1 MICAD
6 TAIAA
11 QPDLP
16 DQLRVQEVDDYI
28 AMYRINNNSKKIR
41 NKLIK
46 MSTKQWKLTLFN
58 SKIGYSC
65 KEMDVELG
73 YSTYINYKTES
84 DLTEYIESYEEGVT
98 TDGAFGLV
106 PTSDIYNALL
116 SLLAGF
122 GDQGCNVNVPP
133 RTVVPPSN
141 IKYAIVVFNDMRKLY
156 KKQLKET
163 AYTAMIRCYSIHG
176 DVHKAYELYLEMQMN
191 EITPKLRT
199 FLPML
204 TQYTAEN
211 NIDQSLKLFDELMTK
226 YKLTPSERE
235 YVLVLQVTC
244 ATKNNRFYD
253 ILNSFKEDV
262 LVPGSDTWS
271 VMRAWFSTLDA
282 KEKYIIDESTVN
294 DAGIVQVN
302 SEILQSI
309 DLDNETKQL
318 LLSQIEEFAIDQRT
332 KVSVNSSRDESG
344 EEEAQASKKRKHNHS
359 VAEASI
365 RLEKWSKF
373 KVWLDNILEKR
384 CGYDVI
390 VDGANVGYYKQNY
403 AGAPS
408 HVDYQQINAML
419 LKLRH
424 LGYNPLL
431 ILHCRHLYKNVVPHD
446 AVTIVDKWRADGIL
460 YETPGGCND
469 DWFWLY
475 MAMYLNCKIVTND
488 EMRDH
493 HFLMLS
499 SRSFARWRERNQIH
513 FSFGSWVSTSTYDS
527 SDNGVKDKSM
537 IRDANLV
544 IPKVYSH
551 RTQVISCPNRLPSYY
566 VPLLQSDSWLCIY
579 QKVV

>member
-1 MICAD
+1 
-6 TAIAA
+6 
-11 QPDLP
+11 
-16 DQLRVQEVDDYI
+16 
-28 AMYRINNNSKKIR
+28 
-41 NKLIK
+41 
-46 MSTKQWKLTLFN
+46 MSSKQWKLTLFN
-58 SKIGYSC
+58 TKVGYSC
-65 KEMDVELG
+65 KGMDIEQG
-73 YSTYINYKTES
+73 YLTYINYKTDN
-84 DLTEYIESYEEGVT
+84 DLIEYIETYQQGMT
-98 TDGAFGLV
+98 THGTMGLV
-106 PTSDIYNALL
+106 PTIDIYNALL

-141 IKYAIVVFNDMRKLY
+141 INYAIVVFNDMRKLY

-163 AYTAMIRCYSIHG
+163 TYTAMIRCYSINA
-176 DVHKAYELYLEMQMN
+176 DVQKAYELYLEMQEN
-191 EITPKLRT
+191 DVTPKLRT

-204 TQYTAEN
+204 TQYTAESN
-211 NIDQSLKLFDELMTK
+211 LNQSLKLFDELTTK

-244 ATKNNRFYD
+244 TNKNSRFYD

-262 LVPGSDTWS
+262 LVPSSDTWT
-271 VMRAWFSTLDA
+271 VMKAWFSSLDT
-282 KEKYIIDESTVN
+282 EQYVIHESTVN
-294 DAGIVQVN
+294 DACIIQVN
-302 SEILQSI
+302 NEKLQSI
-309 DLDNETKQL
+309 DLNSETKQL
-318 LLSQIEEFAIDQRT
+318 LLSQIEEFAIDQKTR
-332 KVSVNSSRDESG
+332 VSVNSSTDEPAS
-344 EEEAQASKKRKHNHS
+344 EEVQVSKKRKHS
-359 VAEASI
+359 VAESSV

-373 KVWLDNILEKR
+373 KVWLDSILEKR

-408 HVDYQQINAML
+408 HVDYHQINAML

-431 ILHCRHLYKNVVPHD
+431 ILHCRHLFKNVVPND
-446 AVTIVDKWRADGIL
+446 AVAVVDKWRADGIL
-460 YETPGGCND
+460 FETPGGCND

-499 SRSFARWRERNQIH
+499 PRSFARWRERNQIH
-513 FSFGSWVSTSTYDS
+513 FSFGTWLNTSTYDS
-527 SDNGVKDKSM
+527 GATGM

-551 RTQVISCPNRLPSYY
+551 RTQIISYSNSNKLPSYY
-566 VPLLQSDSWLCIY
+566 VPLLESDSWLCIY
-579 QKVV
+579 QNVQ

>member
-1 MICAD
+1 MLVTMICAD
-6 TAIAA
+6 NVVA
-11 QPDLP
+11 DKP

-28 AMYRINNNSKKIR
+28 ASYRINNNSKKIR

-46 MSTKQWKLTLFN
+46 MSSKQWKLTLFN
-58 SKIGYSC
+58 TKVGYSC
-65 KEMDVELG
+65 KGMDIEQG
-73 YSTYINYKTES
+73 YLTYINYKTGN
-84 DLTEYIESYEEGVT
+84 DLVEYIESYQQGMT
-98 TDGAFGLV
+98 THGTMGLV
-106 PTSDIYNALL
+106 PTIDIYNALL

-141 IKYAIVVFNDMRKLY
+141 INYAIVVFNDMRKLY

-163 AYTAMIRCYSIHG
+163 TYTAMIRCYSINA
-176 DVHKAYELYLEMQMN
+176 DVQKAYELYLEMQDN
-191 EITPKLRT
+191 DVTPKLRT

-204 TQYTAEN
+204 TQYTAESN
-211 NIDQSLKLFDELMTK
+211 LNQSLKLFDELTTK

-244 ATKNNRFYD
+244 VNKNSRFYD

-262 LVPGSDTWS
+262 LVPSSDTWT
-271 VMRAWFSTLDA
+271 VMKAWFSSLDT
-282 KEKYIIDESTVN
+282 EQYLIHESTVN
-294 DAGIVQVN
+294 DAGIIQVN
-302 SEILQSI
+302 NEKLQSI
-309 DLDNETKQL
+309 DLNSETKQL
-318 LLSQIEEFAIDQRT
+318 LLSQIEEFAIDQKTR
-332 KVSVNSSRDESG
+332 VSVNSSTDEPAS
-344 EEEAQASKKRKHNHS
+344 EEVQVGKKRKHS
-359 VAEASI
+359 VAESSV

-408 HVDYQQINAML
+408 HVDYHQINAML

-431 ILHCRHLYKNVVPHD
+431 ILHCRHLFKNVVPND
-446 AVTIVDKWRADGIL
+446 AAAVVDKWRADGIL
-460 YETPGGCND
+460 FETPGGCND

-499 SRSFARWRERNQIH
+499 PRSFARWRERNQIH
-513 FSFGSWVSTSTYDS
+513 FSFGTWLNTSTYDS
-527 SDNGVKDKSM
+527 GATGM

-551 RTQVISCPNRLPSYY
+551 RTQIISYSNSNRLPSYY
-566 VPLLQSDSWLCIY
+566 VPLLESDSWLCIY
-579 QKVV
+579 QNVQ